1 MARVTNLALLS
12 HDRGEQLSALR
23 ALKNEIVGHVQNKEK
38 WIENGVLEPIVRIL
52 DTSRSSASI
61 GSKDSQGWAQSAKP
75 LTGEEAVRLQALQVL
90 ASLANGGFAFL
101 APIHAAGALSVIL
114 SNVPPSENPP
124 QVVVAALRAVTNIAE
139 ASKLALPTP
148 TMDLANL
155 ADMIF
160 VPPLLGAL
168 RDILVTPVTS
178 HILQTQRNS
187 VAKIIA
193 LLCWEERHQVVLAT
207 SGILD
212 ALATNLASVVVSRGF
227 VIPGADVVAEQEG
240 VTDLIPEPAAS
251 NTDITAIFEALA
263 AIIGNSRWRAAALVY
278 APAILTVFPHPG
290 SPQRSKGIKAC
301 FNALEVAGLSN
312 IASKDLGAMDCLL
325 PVVPVYQIKNAAISP
340 FPPLGAAPSRSYRPS
355 SKATSLNW
363 FPSSLSWDATQADIM
378 GSEAEGVVE
387 ETESALI
394 SWLIYTVRA
403 TEGMERIMA
412 ASVLTSLFKS
422 GFANKSR
429 EAYMG
434 QLIIPILLQTLEDI
448 GPTSGGIAETSF
460 IDPETAVNRSI
471 IERSLEVLAKLIND
485 SEFLQKC
492 AYDCSGVKVISNY
505 LKSAYEPLRGK
516 SIRPWRPSGLYEKS
530 GEHEIGLPTCR
541 LGPRGQLP
549 LQAHHVRVRENAL
562 KAMAALTASK
572 DDYRKAVVERDLVPY
587 IVESLSSTPSKPKG
601 KERPKSPNKDLEEG
615 DGDFDPAYGSN
626 PTTVIIAACHALRVL
641 SRSVSILRTT
651 LEDNGIA
658 IPIFRLLR
666 HPEIDVQ
673 IAASGVMV
681 NLVTDIAPMRGRL
694 NEVGVMAV
702 LCEQSR
708 SQNPALRL
716 NALWSLKHWVLGV
729 SMEAKK
735 ECLEELSAGW
745 LVRLICDDTEDE
757 ALYARIA
764 RNDTKQAASSL
775 DEDVEMDQTGEESKR
790 PASAP
795 SHNSS
800 NTASTGGQART
811 PRLRQGE
818 QKIAALR
825 EAELSSTQKVR
836 DDDLAVQ
843 EQGLNFVRN
852 LIGPIASVTDSAR
865 EHAEMID
872 YLFGFLGQDR
882 FFEIM
887 HSKLQLK
894 YLHPFGRRIPNQRES
909 RVLYPQARIVSA
921 VVYILV
927 HMAASVP
934 RHRQI
939 LISQTKLLTDLG
951 KQFQSKDK
959 DVRVALCHLI
969 TNLTW
974 RDDSDD
980 EDNSR
985 QRAGELKKLGLLT
998 KLETL
1003 ESDDGELDVRERAKA
1018 AIWQI
1023 NKPRGF

>member
-1 MARVTNLALLS
+1 M
-12 HDRGEQLSALR
+12 
-23 ALKNEIVGHVQNKEK
+23 
-38 WIENGVLEPIVRIL
+38 
-52 DTSRSSASI
+52 
-61 GSKDSQGWAQSAKP
+61 
-75 LTGEEAVRLQALQVL
+75 
-90 ASLANGGFAFL
+90 
-101 APIHAAGALSVIL
+101 
-114 SNVPPSENPP
+114 
-124 QVVVAALRAVTNIAE
+124 
-139 ASKLALPTP
+139 
-148 TMDLANL
+148 
-155 ADMIF
+155 
-160 VPPLLGAL
+160 
-168 RDILVTPVTS
+168 
-178 HILQTQRNS
+178 
-187 VAKIIA
+187 AKIIA
-193 LLCWEERHQVVLAT
+193 LLCWEERHQVDLANF
-207 SGILD
+207 GILD

-240 VTDLIPEPAAS
+240 VTDLIPEAAAS
-251 NTDITAIFEALA
+251 NTDTTAIFDALA

-278 APAILTVFPHPG
+278 APAMLTVFPHPG

-325 PVVPVYQIKNAAISP
+325 PVVPVYQVKNAAISP
-340 FPPLGAAPSRSYRPS
+340 FPPLGATLSRSYRPS

-363 FPSSLSWDATQADIM
+363 FPSSLSWDATPADIL
-378 GSEAEGVVE
+378 GSDAEGVVE

-394 SWLIYTVRA
+394 PWLIYTVRT

-412 ASVLTSLFKS
+412 TSVLTSLFTS

-448 GPTSGGIAETSF
+448 RPTSGGTAETSF
-460 IDPETAVNRSI
+460 IDLETAVNRSI

-492 AYDCSGVKVISNY
+492 AYNCSGVTIISNY
-505 LKSAYEPLRGK
+505 LKSAYEPLSGK
-516 SIRPWRPSGLYEKS
+516 SIRPWRPANLYEKP

-541 LGPRGQLP
+541 LGPRGRLP
-549 LQAHHVRVRENAL
+549 LQAHHVRVREAAL
-562 KAMAALTASK
+562 RAVAALTASK

-601 KERPKSPNKDLEEG
+601 KERPKSPTKDLEEG

-626 PTTVIIAACHALRVL
+626 PSTVIIAACHALRVL

-681 NLVTDIAPMRGRL
+681 NLVTDIAPMRDVSCYRLITIPTKAHANRTQRL
-694 NEVGVMAV
+694 NEVGVMTV

-729 SMEAKK
+729 NMEAKK
-735 ECLEELSAGW
+735 KCLEELSAGW

-764 RNDTKQAASSL
+764 KNDTKQAASNL
-775 DEDVEMDQTGEESKR
+775 DDDVEMDQTGEESKP
-790 PASAP
+790 PAPAP
-795 SHNSS
+795 SQNSS
-800 NTASTGGQART
+800 NTASTSGQART
-811 PRLRQGE
+811 PRLRQVE

-825 EAELSSTQKVR
+825 ETEQSSTQKVR

-872 YLFGFLGQDR
+872 YLFGFIGQDH

-894 YLHPFGRRIPNQRES
+894 YLHPFGRRFPNQRES

-921 VVYILV
+921 MVYILV